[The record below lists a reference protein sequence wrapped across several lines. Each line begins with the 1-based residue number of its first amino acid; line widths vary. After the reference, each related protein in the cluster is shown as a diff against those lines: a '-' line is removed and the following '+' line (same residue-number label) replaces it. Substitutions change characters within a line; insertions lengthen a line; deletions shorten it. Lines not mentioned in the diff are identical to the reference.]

1 MDDAD
6 PAEESQLR
14 RYNYQ
19 HFWIKHLLADLWR
32 SAGGRGLTPGVEAPP
47 FDLESTDG
55 ARIRLSELR
64 GQALLLHFA
73 SET

>member
-1 MDDAD
+1 MGHAD
-6 PAEESQLR
+6 PSDETQLR

-32 SAGGRGLTPGVEAPP
+32 SARGRGLTPGVEAPD
-47 FDLESTDG
+47 FELEATDG
-55 ARIRLSELR
+55 TTVRLSELR
-64 GQALLLHFA
+64 GQPLLLHFA